1 VPVRGGEV
9 DVGTPDYDPSH
20 FEVRKEHPDMKAL
33 RRLRVSPAL
42 VVASLALLV
51 ALGDTGWA
59 TFQQIRPNSVGT
71 QQLRA
76 GAVTAPKIKTSAVTS
91 NKIRNRTIRRAD
103 LAPGTLRPGPPGPA
117 GPAGPAGTVTR
128 LWAIINASGSIARG
142 VGVTSAGRMGLG
154 QYEVIFAGDVQNCVY
169 NVSVGDPTNLT
180 GGTVG
185 YAMAG
190 RRPNNVNGV
199 RVNTRNAQGGAADR
213 NFHLLVV
220 C

>member
-1 VPVRGGEV
+1 MR
-9 DVGTPDYDPSH
+9 
-20 FEVRKEHPDMKAL
+20 AL
-33 RRLRVSPAL
+33 HRLKISPAL

-51 ALGDTGWA
+51 ALGETGWA

-76 GAVTAPKIKTSAVTS
+76 GAVTAPKIKTAAVTS

-103 LAPGTLRPGPPGPA
+103 LAPGTLRPGPP

-154 QYEVIFAGDVQNCVY
+154 QYEVIFAQDVQNCVY
-169 NVSVGDPTNLT
+169 QATVGDPTNLT

-185 YAMAG
+185 FAMSG
-190 RRPNNVNGV
+190 RRPNNVAGV
-199 RVNTRNAQGGAADR
+199 RVNTRNAQGGPADR
-213 NFHLLVV
+213 NFHLIVV

>member
-1 VPVRGGEV
+1 MR
-9 DVGTPDYDPSH
+9 
-20 FEVRKEHPDMKAL
+20 AL
-33 RRLRVSPAL
+33 RKLKVSPAL

-51 ALGDTGWA
+51 ALGETGWA

-128 LWAIINASGSIARG
+128 LWGIVNASGSLARG
-142 VGVTSAGRMGLG
+142 VGVTTVGRLGLG

-169 NVSVGDPTNLT
+169 EATVGDPTNLT

-185 YAMAG
+185 FAMVG
-190 RRPNNVNGV
+190 RRPGNGNGV

-213 NFHLLVV
+213 SFHILVV

>member
-1 VPVRGGEV
+1 MR
-9 DVGTPDYDPSH
+9 
-20 FEVRKEHPDMKAL
+20 AL
-33 RRLRVSPAL
+33 RRMKVSPAL

-51 ALGDTGWA
+51 ALGETGWA
-59 TFQQIRPNSVGT
+59 TFQQLRPNSVGT
-71 QQLRA
+71 QQIRA

-91 NKIRNRTIRRAD
+91 NKIRNRTIKRAD

-128 LWAIINASGSIARG
+128 LWGIVNASGSLARG
-142 VGVTSAGRMGLG
+142 VGVASVGRLGLG

-169 NVSVGDPTNLT
+169 HATVGDPTNLT

-185 YAMAG
+185 YAMTG
-190 RRPNNVNGV
+190 RRPGNGNGV

-213 NFHLLVV
+213 NFHVLVI

>member
-1 VPVRGGEV
+1 
-9 DVGTPDYDPSH
+9 
-20 FEVRKEHPDMKAL
+20 MKAL
-33 RRLRVSPAL
+33 RWLRVSPAL

-76 GAVTAPKIKTSAVTS
+76 GAVTAPKIRTSAVTS

-103 LAPGTLRPGPPGPA
+103 LAAGTLRPGPPGPA

-190 RRPNNVNGV
+190 RRPNNGNGV

>member
-1 VPVRGGEV
+1 MR
-9 DVGTPDYDPSH
+9 
-20 FEVRKEHPDMKAL
+20 AL
-33 RRLRVSPAL
+33 PRRLKVSPAL

-51 ALGDTGWA
+51 ALGETGWA

-71 QQLRA
+71 QQIRA
-76 GAVTAPKIKTSAVTS
+76 GAVTAPKIKTAAVTT
-91 NKIRNRTIRRAD
+91 NKIRNRTIRLAD
-103 LAPGTLRPGPPGPA
+103 LHPRARRPGPPGPA
-117 GPAGPAGTVTR
+117 GPAGPAGAVTR
-128 LWAIINASGSIARG
+128 LWAIINGSGSIARG

-154 QYEVIFAGDVQNCVY
+154 QYEVIFAQDVQNCVY
-169 NVSVGDPTNLT
+169 NANVGDPTNIT

-185 YAMAG
+185 FAMTG
-190 RRPNNVNGV
+190 RRPNNVAGV